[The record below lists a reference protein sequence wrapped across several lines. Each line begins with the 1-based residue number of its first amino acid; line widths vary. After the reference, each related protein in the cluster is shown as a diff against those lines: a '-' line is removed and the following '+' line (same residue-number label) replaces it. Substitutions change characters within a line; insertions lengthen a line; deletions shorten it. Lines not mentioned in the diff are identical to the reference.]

1 MIRFFEALV
10 GVFLLL
16 GVLPLV
22 VVVLVAQAFTGTK
35 PVLVVREVWE
45 EGQSSQ
51 RLEFTRPPGQ
61 LGVFLRRKSLLE
73 LPSLLWVISGRIRL
87 GNLVWRTRRI

>member
-1 MIRFFEALV
+1 MIRIFEPLAGIFV
-10 GVFLLL
+10 LLA
-16 GVLPLV
+16 VMPWI
-22 VVVLVAQAFTGTK
+22 VVVLAAQAFTGAK

-61 LGVFLRRKSLLE
+61 FGLLLRQLSLLE
-73 LPSLLWVISGRIRL
+73 LASLLWVISGRIRL
-87 GNLVWRTRRI
+87 GELVRRARGV